1 MCMQDLLNMMVSKA
15 VLYEPVKELCDKFPA
30 WMQSNSASTPP
41 DDLERYDTAAVFC
54 FLSQWHIYSVGAA
67 AAALMR
73 ARLFSSR
80 SHSHTPPA

>member
-1 MCMQDLLNMMVSKA
+1 MMVSKA

-54 FLSQWHIYSVGAA
+54 FC
-67 AAALMR
+67 
-73 ARLFSSR
+73 R
-80 SHSHTPPA
+80 SGTFILLQLLPLR